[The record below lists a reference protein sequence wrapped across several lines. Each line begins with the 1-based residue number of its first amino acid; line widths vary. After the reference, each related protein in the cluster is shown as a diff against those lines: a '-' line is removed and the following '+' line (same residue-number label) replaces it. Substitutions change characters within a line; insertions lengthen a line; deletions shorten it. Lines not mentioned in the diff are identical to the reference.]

1 MQSKSRSRQMDM
13 LHGSLLDKIL
23 LFALPLAA
31 SSILQQLFNS
41 ADAAVA
47 GRFAGSQALAA
58 VGGNAPVVGLIINMF
73 VGMSVGANVIIANYI
88 GQKREDKVHEAV
100 HTVYVMAVLLGV
112 IMLIAGQVIAK
123 PILVMIHTPSDVIDL
138 ATLYLRIYF
147 CGMPCVMIYNF
158 GAAILRSIGDT
169 KRPLYCLL
177 ISGVINVILN
187 VFFVVLCQLSVAGVA
202 IATIIADTVSAVMV
216 TVFLI
221 RSNDS
226 IKLNLRELTLKK
238 EYVKKVVQIGAP
250 AGLQGAV
257 FSISNVCIQAGIN
270 GFGTAAI
277 AGSAAALNF
286 EYFTYFATNAF
297 GQAAV
302 TFVSQNYGARQF
314 ERCKKALLLSLFS
327 GMIVTALMS
336 VTFVIGRTPFVSI
349 YTNDP
354 AAIQYG
360 IIRMGI
366 VELFEFIACLY
377 EIPGGALRGIGHSL
391 LPAILTVFGS
401 CGLRIVWIYTVFQ
414 KFHTYQVLMSVYLVT
429 WIVTSILVLGAYFIV
444 TRKVYRA

>member
-1 MQSKSRSRQMDM
+1 MQSKKRSRQMDM

-58 VGGNAPVVGLIINMF
+58 VGGNAPVVSLIINLF

-88 GQKREDKVHEAV
+88 GQKNTKKVYEAV
-100 HTVYVMAVLLGV
+100 HTVYIMALVLGIVMMMMGQ
-112 IMLIAGQVIAK
+112 LIAR
-123 PILVMIHTPSDVIDL
+123 PILILINTPSDVINL

-158 GAAILRSIGDT
+158 GAAILRSVGDT

-177 ISGVINVILN
+177 ISGVINVVLN
-187 VFFVVLCQLSVAGVA
+187 VFFVVLCHLSVAGVA
-202 IATIIADTVSAVMV
+202 IATIIADTVSAGLV
-216 TVFLI
+216 TWFLI
-221 RSNDS
+221 RSNDI

-238 EYVKKVVQIGAP
+238 EYIKKVVQIGAP

-257 FSISNVCIQAGIN
+257 FSVSNVCIQAGIN
-270 GFGTAAI
+270 SFGTAAI

-286 EYFTYFATNAF
+286 EYFTYFSTNAF

-314 ERCKKALLLSLFS
+314 ERCKKALRLSLIS
-327 GMIVTALMS
+327 GMIVTAFMS
-336 VTFVIGRTPFVSI
+336 IIFVAGRTPFISI
-349 YTNDP
+349 YTNDS

-360 IIRMGI
+360 IVRMAI
-366 VELFEFIACLY
+366 VEMFEFIACLY

-401 CGLRIVWIYTVFQ
+401 CGLRIVWIYTVFH
-414 KFHTYQVLMSVYLVT
+414 KFHTFQVLMSVYLVT
-429 WIVTSILVLGAYFIV
+429 WIVTSILVLGAYTIV
-444 TRKVYRA
+444 TKKVYRT

>member
-88 GQKREDKVHEAV
+88 GQRREEKVHEAV

-123 PILVMIHTPSDVIDL
+123 PILVLIHTPSDVIDL

-221 RSNDS
+221 RSNDC
-226 IKLNLRELTLKK
+226 IRLNLKELTFKK
-238 EYVKKVVQIGAP
+238 EYIKKVIQIGAP

-414 KFHTYQVLMSVYLVT
+414 RFHTYQVLMSVYLVT

>member
-58 VGGNAPVVGLIINMF
+58 VGGNAPVVSLIINMF

-88 GQKREDKVHEAV
+88 GQKNEKKVHEAV
-100 HTVYVMAVLLGV
+100 HTVYVMAVLLGI

-123 PILVMIHTPSDVIDL
+123 PILVLINTPSDVIDL

-187 VFFVVLCQLSVAGVA
+187 IFFVVLCQLNVAGVA
-202 IATIIADTVSAVMV
+202 IATIIADTASAVMV

-221 RSNDS
+221 RSDDC
-226 IKLNLRELTLKK
+226 IRLNLKKLTFKK
-238 EYVKKVVQIGAP
+238 EYIRKVVQIGAP

-257 FSISNVCIQAGIN
+257 FSISNICIQAGIN

-327 GMIVTALMS
+327 GMIVTALMG
-336 VTFVIGRTPFVSI
+336 VIFVVGRTPFVSI

-360 IIRMGI
+360 VIRMGI
-366 VELFEFIACLY
+366 VELFEFVACLY

-401 CGLRIVWIYTVFQ
+401 CGLRVVWIYTVFQ
-414 KFHTYQVLMSVYLVT
+414 RFHTYQVLMSVYLVT

-444 TRKVYRA
+444 TKKVYRA

>member
-1 MQSKSRSRQMDM
+1 MQSKKRSRQMDM

-58 VGGNAPVVGLIINMF
+58 VGGNAPVVSLIINLF

-88 GQKREDKVHEAV
+88 GQKNKEKVHEAV
-100 HTVYVMAVLLGV
+100 HTVYVMALLLGI
-112 IMLIAGQVIAK
+112 IMLIMGQLIAK
-123 PILVMIHTPSDVIDL
+123 PILILIDTPDDVINL

-169 KRPLYCLL
+169 KRPLYCLI
-177 ISGVINVILN
+177 ISGIINVILN
-187 VFFVVLCQLSVAGVA
+187 VFFVVMCQLSVAGVA
-202 IATIIADTVSAVMV
+202 IATIIADTVSAGLV
-216 TVFLI
+216 TWFLLHSEDI
-221 RSNDS
+221 
-226 IKLNLRELTLKK
+226 IKLNLRELTFKK
-238 EYVKKVVQIGAP
+238 KHVKKIVKVGAP

-257 FSISNVCIQAGIN
+257 FSVSNICIQAGIN
-270 GFGTAAI
+270 GFGTAAV
-277 AGSAAALNF
+277 AGCAAALNF
-286 EYFTYFATNAF
+286 EYFTYFMTNAF
-297 GQAAV
+297 AQAAV

-314 ERCKKALLLSLFS
+314 ERCKRALLLSLVS
-327 GMIVTALMS
+327 GMLFTAVMS
-336 VTFVIGRTPFVSI
+336 IIFVVGGTPFVSI

-360 IIRMGI
+360 VARMVI
-366 VELFEFIACLY
+366 VELFEFLACLY

-401 CGLRIVWIYTVFQ
+401 CGLRIVWIYTIFQ
-414 KFHTYQVLMSVYLVT
+414 KVHTFPVLMSVYLVT
-429 WIVTSILVLGAYFIV
+429 WIVTSILVLSAYFMV
-444 TRKVYRA
+444 TRKVYRT

>member
-1 MQSKSRSRQMDM
+1 MQPQKRSRQMDM

-58 VGGNAPVVGLIINMF
+58 VGGNAPVVSLIINLF

-88 GQKREDKVHEAV
+88 GQKNEKKVHEAV
-100 HTVYVMAVLLGV
+100 HTVYVMALLLGV
-112 IMLIAGQVIAK
+112 IMLIMGQLIAR
-123 PILVMIHTPSDVIDL
+123 PILALINTPADVINL
-138 ATLYLRIYF
+138 ATVYLRIYF

-187 VFFVVLCQLSVAGVA
+187 IFFVVLCHMSVAGVA
-202 IATIIADTVSAVMV
+202 IATIIADTVSALLV
-216 TVFLI
+216 TWFLI
-221 RSNDS
+221 CSNDV
-226 IKLNLRELTLKK
+226 IRLNLKELTLKK
-238 EYVKKVVQIGAP
+238 EHIRKVVRIGAP

-257 FSISNVCIQAGIN
+257 FSVSNVCIQAGIN

-302 TFVSQNYGARQF
+302 TFVSQNYGARQY
-314 ERCKKALLLSLFS
+314 ERCKKALLLSLIS

-336 VTFVIGRTPFVSI
+336 VVFVTGRTFFVGI
-349 YTNDP
+349 YTNDS
-354 AAIQYG
+354 AALQYG
-360 IIRMGI
+360 IVRMTI

-391 LPAILTVFGS
+391 LPAMLTVVGS
-401 CGLRIVWIYTVFQ
+401 CGLRVVWIYTIFQ
-414 KFHTYQVLMSVYLVT
+414 QFHTYQVLMSVYLVT
-429 WIVTSILVLGAYFIV
+429 WIVTSVLVLGAYFTV
-444 TRKVYRA
+444 TRKVYRT

>member
-1 MQSKSRSRQMDM
+1 MDM

-58 VGGNAPVVGLIINMF
+58 VGGNAPVVSLIINLF

-88 GQKREDKVHEAV
+88 GQKNTKKVHEAV
-100 HTVYVMAVLLGV
+100 HTVYIMALVLGIVMMMMGQ
-112 IMLIAGQVIAK
+112 LIAR
-123 PILVMIHTPSDVIDL
+123 PILILINTPSDVINL

-158 GAAILRSIGDT
+158 GAAILRSVGDT

-177 ISGVINVILN
+177 ISGVINVVLN
-187 VFFVVLCQLSVAGVA
+187 VFFVVLCHLSVAGVA
-202 IATIIADTVSAVMV
+202 IATIIADTVSAGLV
-216 TVFLI
+216 TWFLI
-221 RSNDS
+221 RSNDI

-238 EYVKKVVQIGAP
+238 EYIKKVVQIGAP

-257 FSISNVCIQAGIN
+257 FSVSNVCIQAGIN
-270 GFGTAAI
+270 SFGTAAI

-286 EYFTYFATNAF
+286 EYFTYFSTNAF

-314 ERCKKALLLSLFS
+314 ERCKKALRLSLIS
-327 GMIVTALMS
+327 GMIVTAFMS
-336 VTFVIGRTPFVSI
+336 IIFVAGRTPFISI
-349 YTNDP
+349 YTNDS

-360 IIRMGI
+360 IVRMAI
-366 VELFEFIACLY
+366 VEMFEFIACLY

-401 CGLRIVWIYTVFQ
+401 CGLRIVWIYTVFH
-414 KFHTYQVLMSVYLVT
+414 KFHTFQVLMSVYLVT
-429 WIVTSILVLGAYFIV
+429 WIVTSILVLGAYTIV
-444 TRKVYRA
+444 TKKVYRT

>member
-1 MQSKSRSRQMDM
+1 MQSKKRSRQMDM
-13 LHGSLLDKIL
+13 LHGSILDKIL

-58 VGGNAPVVGLIINMF
+58 VGGNAPVVSLIINLF

-88 GQKREDKVHEAV
+88 GQKNTKKVHEAV
-100 HTVYVMAVLLGV
+100 HTVYIMALVLGIVMMMMGQ
-112 IMLIAGQVIAK
+112 LIAR
-123 PILVMIHTPSDVIDL
+123 PILILINTPSDVINL

-158 GAAILRSIGDT
+158 GAAILRSVGDT

-177 ISGVINVILN
+177 ISGVINVVLN
-187 VFFVVLCQLSVAGVA
+187 VFFVVLCHLSVAGVA
-202 IATIIADTVSAVMV
+202 IATVIADTVSAGLV
-216 TVFLI
+216 TWFLI
-221 RSNDS
+221 RSNDI

-238 EYVKKVVQIGAP
+238 EYIKKVVQIGAP

-257 FSISNVCIQAGIN
+257 FSVSNVCIQAGIN
-270 GFGTAAI
+270 SFGTAAI

-286 EYFTYFATNAF
+286 EYFTYFSTNAF

-314 ERCKKALLLSLFS
+314 ERCKKALRLSLIS
-327 GMIVTALMS
+327 GMIVTAFMS
-336 VTFVIGRTPFVSI
+336 IIFVAGRTPFISI
-349 YTNDP
+349 YTNDS

-360 IIRMGI
+360 IVRMAI
-366 VELFEFIACLY
+366 VEMFEFIACLY

-401 CGLRIVWIYTVFQ
+401 CGLRIVWIYTVFH
-414 KFHTYQVLMSVYLVT
+414 KFHTFQVLMSVYLVT
-429 WIVTSILVLGAYFIV
+429 WIVTSILVLGAYTIV
-444 TRKVYRA
+444 TKKVYRT

>member
-1 MQSKSRSRQMDM
+1 MQSKKRSRQMDM

-58 VGGNAPVVGLIINMF
+58 VGGNAPVVSLIINLF

-88 GQKREDKVHEAV
+88 GQKNTKKVHEAV
-100 HTVYVMAVLLGV
+100 HTVYIMALVLGIVMMMMGQ
-112 IMLIAGQVIAK
+112 LIAR
-123 PILVMIHTPSDVIDL
+123 PILILINTPSDVINL

-158 GAAILRSIGDT
+158 GAAILRSVGDT

-177 ISGVINVILN
+177 ISGVINVVLN
-187 VFFVVLCQLSVAGVA
+187 VFFVVLCHLSVAGVA
-202 IATIIADTVSAVMV
+202 IATVIADTVSAGLV
-216 TVFLI
+216 TWFLI
-221 RSNDS
+221 RSNDI

-238 EYVKKVVQIGAP
+238 EYIKKVVQIGAP

-257 FSISNVCIQAGIN
+257 FSVSNVCIQAGIN
-270 GFGTAAI
+270 SFGTAAI

-286 EYFTYFATNAF
+286 EYFTYFSTNAF

-314 ERCKKALLLSLFS
+314 ERCKKALRLSLIS
-327 GMIVTALMS
+327 GMIVTAFMS
-336 VTFVIGRTPFVSI
+336 IIFVAGRTPFISI
-349 YTNDP
+349 YTNDS

-360 IIRMGI
+360 IVRMAI
-366 VELFEFIACLY
+366 VEMFEFIACLY
-377 EIPGGALRGIGHSL
+377 EIPGGALRGLGHSL

-401 CGLRIVWIYTVFQ
+401 CGLRIVWIYTVFH
-414 KFHTYQVLMSVYLVT
+414 KFHTFQVLMSVYLVT
-429 WIVTSILVLGAYFIV
+429 WIVTSILVLGAYTIV
-444 TRKVYRA
+444 TKKVYRT

>member
-123 PILVMIHTPSDVIDL
+123 PILVLIHTPSDVIDL

-187 VFFVVLCQLSVAGVA
+187 VFFVVFCQLSVAGVA
-202 IATIIADTVSAVMV
+202 IATIIADTVSAIMV
-216 TVFLI
+216 TAFLI
-221 RSNDS
+221 RSTDS
-226 IKLNLRELTLKK
+226 IKLNLRKLTLKK
-238 EYVKKVVQIGAP
+238 EYAKKVVQIGAP

>member
-88 GQKREDKVHEAV
+88 GQKREEKVHEAV
-100 HTVYVMAVLLGV
+100 HTVYVLAVLLGV

-123 PILVMIHTPSDVIDL
+123 PILVLIHTPSDVIDL

-177 ISGVINVILN
+177 ISGIINVILN

-221 RSNDS
+221 RSTDS

>member
-1 MQSKSRSRQMDM
+1 MDM

-58 VGGNAPVVGLIINMF
+58 VGGNAPVVSLIINLF

-88 GQKREDKVHEAV
+88 GQKNTKKVHEAV
-100 HTVYVMAVLLGV
+100 HTVYIMALVLGIVMMMMGQ
-112 IMLIAGQVIAK
+112 LIAR
-123 PILVMIHTPSDVIDL
+123 PILILINTPSDVINL

-158 GAAILRSIGDT
+158 GAAILRSVGDT

-177 ISGVINVILN
+177 ISGVINVVLN
-187 VFFVVLCQLSVAGVA
+187 VFFVVLCHLSVAGVA
-202 IATIIADTVSAVMV
+202 IATVIADTVSAGLV
-216 TVFLI
+216 TWFLI
-221 RSNDS
+221 RSNDI

-238 EYVKKVVQIGAP
+238 EYIKKVVQIGAP

-257 FSISNVCIQAGIN
+257 FSVSNVCIQAGIN
-270 GFGTAAI
+270 SFGTAAI

-286 EYFTYFATNAF
+286 EYFTYFSTNAF

-314 ERCKKALLLSLFS
+314 ERCKKALRLSLIS
-327 GMIVTALMS
+327 GMIVTAFMS
-336 VTFVIGRTPFVSI
+336 IIFVAGRTPFISI
-349 YTNDP
+349 YTNDS

-360 IIRMGI
+360 IVRMAI
-366 VELFEFIACLY
+366 VEMFEFIACLY

-401 CGLRIVWIYTVFQ
+401 CGLRIVWIYTVFH
-414 KFHTYQVLMSVYLVT
+414 KFHTFQVLMSVYLVT
-429 WIVTSILVLGAYFIV
+429 WIVTSILVLGAYTIV
-444 TRKVYRA
+444 TKKVYRT

>member
-1 MQSKSRSRQMDM
+1 MDM

-58 VGGNAPVVGLIINMF
+58 VGGNAPVVSLIINLF

-88 GQKREDKVHEAV
+88 GQKNTKKVHEAV
-100 HTVYVMAVLLGV
+100 HTVYIMALVLGIVMMMMGQ
-112 IMLIAGQVIAK
+112 LIAR
-123 PILVMIHTPSDVIDL
+123 PILILINTPSDVINL

-158 GAAILRSIGDT
+158 GAAILRSVGDT

-177 ISGVINVILN
+177 ISGVINVVLN
-187 VFFVVLCQLSVAGVA
+187 VFFVVLCHLSVAGVA
-202 IATIIADTVSAVMV
+202 IATIIADTVSAGLV
-216 TVFLI
+216 TWFLI
-221 RSNDS
+221 RSNDI

-238 EYVKKVVQIGAP
+238 EYIKKVVQIGAP

-257 FSISNVCIQAGIN
+257 FSVSNVCIQAGIN
-270 GFGTAAI
+270 SFGTAAI

-286 EYFTYFATNAF
+286 EYFTYFSTNAF

-314 ERCKKALLLSLFS
+314 ERCKKALRLSLIS
-327 GMIVTALMS
+327 GMIVTAFMS
-336 VTFVIGRTPFVSI
+336 IIFVAGRTPFISI
-349 YTNDP
+349 YTNDST
-354 AAIQYG
+354 AIQYG
-360 IIRMGI
+360 IVRMAI
-366 VELFEFIACLY
+366 VEMFEFIACLY

-401 CGLRIVWIYTVFQ
+401 CGLRIVWIYTVFH
-414 KFHTYQVLMSVYLVT
+414 KFHTFQVLMSVYLVT
-429 WIVTSILVLGAYFIV
+429 WIVTSILVLGAYTIV
-444 TRKVYRA
+444 TKKVYRT

>member
-1 MQSKSRSRQMDM
+1 MQSKKRSRQMDM

-58 VGGNAPVVGLIINMF
+58 VGGNAPVVSLIINLF

-88 GQKREDKVHEAV
+88 GQKNTKKVHEAV
-100 HTVYVMAVLLGV
+100 HTVYIMALVLGIVMMMMGQ
-112 IMLIAGQVIAK
+112 LIAR
-123 PILVMIHTPSDVIDL
+123 PILILINTPSDVINL

-158 GAAILRSIGDT
+158 GAAILRSVGDT

-177 ISGVINVILN
+177 ISGVINVVLN
-187 VFFVVLCQLSVAGVA
+187 VFFVVLCHLSVAGVA
-202 IATIIADTVSAVMV
+202 IATVIADTVSAGLV
-216 TVFLI
+216 TWFLI
-221 RSNDS
+221 RSNDI

-238 EYVKKVVQIGAP
+238 EYIKKVVQIGAP

-257 FSISNVCIQAGIN
+257 FSVSNVCIQAGIN
-270 GFGTAAI
+270 SFGTAAI

-286 EYFTYFATNAF
+286 EYFTYFSTNAF

-314 ERCKKALLLSLFS
+314 ERCKKALRLSLIS
-327 GMIVTALMS
+327 GMIVTAFMS
-336 VTFVIGRTPFVSI
+336 IIFVAGRTPFISI
-349 YTNDP
+349 YTNDS

-360 IIRMGI
+360 IVRMAI
-366 VELFEFIACLY
+366 VEMFEFIACLY

-401 CGLRIVWIYTVFQ
+401 CGLRIVWIYTVFH
-414 KFHTYQVLMSVYLVT
+414 KFHTFQVLMSVYLVT
-429 WIVTSILVLGAYFIV
+429 WIVTSILVLGAYTIV
-444 TRKVYRA
+444 TKKVYRT

>member
-58 VGGNAPVVGLIINMF
+58 VGVNAPVVGLIINMF

-88 GQKREDKVHEAV
+88 GQKREEKVHEAV
-100 HTVYVMAVLLGV
+100 HTVYVLAVLLGV
-112 IMLIAGQVIAK
+112 IMLIVGQVIAK
-123 PILVMIHTPSDVIDL
+123 PILVLIHTPSDVIDL

-177 ISGVINVILN
+177 ISGIINVILN
-187 VFFVVLCQLSVAGVA
+187 IFFVVLCQLSVAGVA

-221 RSNDS
+221 RSNDC
-226 IKLNLRELTLKK
+226 IRLNLRKLTFKK
-238 EYVKKVVQIGAP
+238 EHIKKVVQIGAP

-286 EYFTYFATNAF
+286 EYFTYFSTNAF

-302 TFVSQNYGARQF
+302 TFVSQNYGAKQF

-360 IIRMGI
+360 VIRMGI
-366 VELFEFIACLY
+366 VELFEFVACLY
-377 EIPGGALRGIGHSL
+377 EIPGGALRGIGYSL

-401 CGLRIVWIYTVFQ
+401 CGLRIVWIYTVFR

-444 TRKVYRA
+444 TRKVYRT

>member
-123 PILVMIHTPSDVIDL
+123 PILVLIHTPSDVINL

-187 VFFVVLCQLSVAGVA
+187 VFFVVFCQLSVAGVA

-221 RSNDS
+221 RSTDS

-377 EIPGGALRGIGHSL
+377 EIPGGALRGIGYSL

-444 TRKVYRA
+444 TRKVYRT

>member
-1 MQSKSRSRQMDM
+1 MKKRSRQMDM

-58 VGGNAPVVGLIINMF
+58 VGGNAPVVSLIINLF

-88 GQKREDKVHEAV
+88 GQKNEEKVHEAV
-100 HTVYVMAVLLGV
+100 HTVYVLAILLGV
-112 IMLIAGQVIAK
+112 IMLIMGQVIAR
-123 PILVMIHTPSDVIDL
+123 PILVMINTPSDVIDL

-158 GAAILRSIGDT
+158 GSAILRSIGDT

-177 ISGVINVILN
+177 LSGVINVVLN
-187 VFFVVLCQLSVAGVA
+187 VFFVVICHMSVEGVA
-202 IATIIADTVSAVMV
+202 IATVIADTASALLV
-216 TVFLI
+216 TVFLV
-221 RSNDS
+221 RSDDVV
-226 IKLNLRELTLKK
+226 KLNLRKLTFKK
-238 EYVKKVVQIGAP
+238 EYIKKVVQIGAP

-257 FSISNVCIQAGIN
+257 FSVSNVCIQAGIN

-286 EYFTYFATNAF
+286 EYFTYFTTNAF

-302 TFVSQNYGARQF
+302 TFVSQNYGAKQYD
-314 ERCKKALLLSLFS
+314 RCKRAMWLSLLS
-327 GMIVTALMS
+327 GMAVTAIMCIIF
-336 VTFVIGRTPFVSI
+336 VTGRETFVSI

-354 AAIQYG
+354 AAIKYG
-360 IIRMGI
+360 IVRMVI
-366 VELFEFIACLY
+366 VELFEFMVGLY

-391 LPAILTVFGS
+391 LPAVLTVFGS
-401 CGLRIVWIYTVFQ
+401 CALRIVWIYTVFQ
-414 KFHTYQVLMSVYLVT
+414 KFHTFPVLMSVYIVT
-429 WIVTSILVLGAYFIV
+429 WSVTSILVLGAYFMV
-444 TRKVYRA
+444 TRKVYRT

>member
-1 MQSKSRSRQMDM
+1 MQSKKRSRQMDM

-58 VGGNAPVVGLIINMF
+58 VGGNAPVVSLIINLF

-88 GQKREDKVHEAV
+88 GQKNTKKVHEAV
-100 HTVYVMAVLLGV
+100 HTVYIMALVLGIVMMMMGQ
-112 IMLIAGQVIAK
+112 LIAR
-123 PILVMIHTPSDVIDL
+123 PILILINTPSDVINL

-158 GAAILRSIGDT
+158 GAAILRSVGDT

-177 ISGVINVILN
+177 ISGVINVVLN
-187 VFFVVLCQLSVAGVA
+187 VFFIVLCHLSVAGVA
-202 IATIIADTVSAVMV
+202 IATIIADTVSAGLV
-216 TVFLI
+216 TWFLI
-221 RSNDS
+221 RSNDI

-238 EYVKKVVQIGAP
+238 EYIKKVVQIGAP

-257 FSISNVCIQAGIN
+257 FSVSNVCIQAGIN
-270 GFGTAAI
+270 SFGTAAI

-286 EYFTYFATNAF
+286 EYFTYFSTNAF

-314 ERCKKALLLSLFS
+314 ERCKKALRLSLIS
-327 GMIVTALMS
+327 GMIVTAFMS
-336 VTFVIGRTPFVSI
+336 IIFVAGRTPFISI
-349 YTNDP
+349 YTNDST
-354 AAIQYG
+354 AIQYG
-360 IIRMGI
+360 IVRMAI
-366 VELFEFIACLY
+366 VEMFEFIACLY

-401 CGLRIVWIYTVFQ
+401 CGLRIVWIYTVFH
-414 KFHTYQVLMSVYLVT
+414 KFHTFQVLMSVYLVT
-429 WIVTSILVLGAYFIV
+429 WIVTSILVLGAYTIV
-444 TRKVYRA
+444 TKKVYRT

>member
-1 MQSKSRSRQMDM
+1 MQSKKRSSQMDM

-123 PILVMIHTPSDVIDL
+123 PILVLIHTPSDVINL

-187 VFFVVLCQLSVAGVA
+187 VFFVVFCQLSVAGVA

-221 RSNDS
+221 RSTDS

-377 EIPGGALRGIGHSL
+377 EIPGGALRGIGYSL

-444 TRKVYRA
+444 TRKVYRT

>member
-1 MQSKSRSRQMDM
+1 MQSKKRSRQMDM

-47 GRFAGSQALAA
+47 GRFAGNQALAA
-58 VGGNAPVVGLIINMF
+58 VGGNAPVVSLIINLF

-88 GQKREDKVHEAV
+88 GQKNTKKVHEAV
-100 HTVYVMAVLLGV
+100 HTVYIMALVLGIVMMMMGQ
-112 IMLIAGQVIAK
+112 LIAR
-123 PILVMIHTPSDVIDL
+123 PILILINTPSDVINL

-158 GAAILRSIGDT
+158 GAAILRSVGDT

-177 ISGVINVILN
+177 ISGVINVVLN
-187 VFFVVLCQLSVAGVA
+187 VFFVVLCHLSVAGVA
-202 IATIIADTVSAVMV
+202 IATVIADTVSAGLV
-216 TVFLI
+216 TWFLI
-221 RSNDS
+221 RSNDI

-238 EYVKKVVQIGAP
+238 EYIKKVVQIGAP

-257 FSISNVCIQAGIN
+257 FSVSNVCIQAGIN
-270 GFGTAAI
+270 SFGTAAI

-286 EYFTYFATNAF
+286 EYFTYFSTNAF

-314 ERCKKALLLSLFS
+314 ERCKKALRLSLIS
-327 GMIVTALMS
+327 GMIVTAFMS
-336 VTFVIGRTPFVSI
+336 IIFVAGRTPFISI
-349 YTNDP
+349 YTNDS

-360 IIRMGI
+360 IVRMAI
-366 VELFEFIACLY
+366 VEMFEFIACLY

-401 CGLRIVWIYTVFQ
+401 CGLRIVWIYTVFH
-414 KFHTYQVLMSVYLVT
+414 KFHTFQVLMSVYLVT
-429 WIVTSILVLGAYFIV
+429 WIVTSILVLGAYTIV
-444 TRKVYRA
+444 TKKVYRT

>member
-1 MQSKSRSRQMDM
+1 MQSKKRSRQMDM

-58 VGGNAPVVGLIINMF
+58 VGGNAPVVSLIINLF

-88 GQKREDKVHEAV
+88 GQKNTKKVHEAV
-100 HTVYVMAVLLGV
+100 HTVYIMALVLGIVMMMMGQ
-112 IMLIAGQVIAK
+112 LIAR
-123 PILVMIHTPSDVIDL
+123 PILIIINTPSDVINL

-158 GAAILRSIGDT
+158 GAAILRSVGDT

-177 ISGVINVILN
+177 ISGVINVVLN
-187 VFFVVLCQLSVAGVA
+187 VFFVVLCHLSVAGVA
-202 IATIIADTVSAVMV
+202 IATIIADTVSAGLV
-216 TVFLI
+216 TWFLI
-221 RSNDS
+221 RSNDI

-238 EYVKKVVQIGAP
+238 EYIKKVVQIGAP

-257 FSISNVCIQAGIN
+257 FSVSNVCIQAGIN
-270 GFGTAAI
+270 SFGTAAI

-286 EYFTYFATNAF
+286 EYFTYFSTNAF

-314 ERCKKALLLSLFS
+314 ERCKKALRLSLIS
-327 GMIVTALMS
+327 GMIVTAFMS
-336 VTFVIGRTPFVSI
+336 IIFVAGRTPFISI
-349 YTNDP
+349 YTNDST
-354 AAIQYG
+354 AIQYG
-360 IIRMGI
+360 IVRMAI
-366 VELFEFIACLY
+366 VEMFEFIACLY

-401 CGLRIVWIYTVFQ
+401 CGLRIVWIYTVFH
-414 KFHTYQVLMSVYLVT
+414 KFHTFQVLMSVYLVT
-429 WIVTSILVLGAYFIV
+429 WIVTSILVLGAYTIV
-444 TRKVYRA
+444 TKKVYRT

>member
-1 MQSKSRSRQMDM
+1 MQSKKRSRQMDM

-58 VGGNAPVVGLIINMF
+58 VGGNAPVVSLIINLF

-88 GQKREDKVHEAV
+88 GQKNTKNVHEAV
-100 HTVYVMAVLLGV
+100 HTVYIMALVLGIVMMMMGQ
-112 IMLIAGQVIAK
+112 LIAR
-123 PILVMIHTPSDVIDL
+123 PILILINTPSDVINL

-158 GAAILRSIGDT
+158 GAAILRSVGDT

-177 ISGVINVILN
+177 ISGVINVVLN
-187 VFFVVLCQLSVAGVA
+187 VFFVVLCHLSVAGVA
-202 IATIIADTVSAVMV
+202 IATVIADTVSAGLV
-216 TVFLI
+216 TWFLI
-221 RSNDS
+221 RSNDI

-238 EYVKKVVQIGAP
+238 EYIKKVVQIGAP

-257 FSISNVCIQAGIN
+257 FSVSNVCIQAGIN
-270 GFGTAAI
+270 SFGTAAI

-286 EYFTYFATNAF
+286 EYFTYFSTNAF

-314 ERCKKALLLSLFS
+314 ERCKKALRLSLIS
-327 GMIVTALMS
+327 GMIVTAFMS
-336 VTFVIGRTPFVSI
+336 IIFVAGRTPFISI
-349 YTNDP
+349 YTNDS

-360 IIRMGI
+360 IVRMAI
-366 VELFEFIACLY
+366 VEMFEFIACLY

-401 CGLRIVWIYTVFQ
+401 CGLRIVWIYTVFH
-414 KFHTYQVLMSVYLVT
+414 KFHTFQVLMSVYLVT
-429 WIVTSILVLGAYFIV
+429 WIVTSILVLGAYTIV
-444 TRKVYRA
+444 TKKVYRT

>member
-1 MQSKSRSRQMDM
+1 MQSKKRSRQMDM

-31 SSILQQLFNS
+31 SSVLQQLFNS

-58 VGGNAPVVGLIINMF
+58 VGGNAPVVSLIINLF

-88 GQKREDKVHEAV
+88 GQKNTKKVHEAV
-100 HTVYVMAVLLGV
+100 HTVYVMALVLGFV
-112 IMLIAGQVIAK
+112 MMTMGQLIAK
-123 PILVMIHTPSDVIDL
+123 PILVLINTPSDVINL

-147 CGMPCVMIYNF
+147 CGMPCVMVYNF

-177 ISGVINVILN
+177 ISGVINVVLN
-187 VFFVVLCQLSVAGVA
+187 IFFVVLCHLSVAGVA
-202 IATIIADTVSAVMV
+202 IATIIADTVSAVLV

-221 RSNDS
+221 RSNDI
-226 IKLNLRELTLKK
+226 IKLNLKELTLKK
-238 EYVKKVVQIGAP
+238 EYIKKVVQIGAP

-257 FSISNVCIQAGIN
+257 FSVSNVCIQAGIN
-270 GFGTAAI
+270 SFGTAAI

-286 EYFTYFATNAF
+286 EYFTYFTTNAF

-314 ERCKKALLLSLFS
+314 ERCKKALRLSLLS
-327 GMIVTALMS
+327 GMIVTAVMS
-336 VTFVIGRTPFVSI
+336 VVFVVGRTPFVSI

-354 AAIQYG
+354 AAIRYG
-360 IIRMGI
+360 IIRMAI
-366 VELFEFIACLY
+366 VELFEFMVCFY

-391 LPAILTVFGS
+391 LPAMLTVFGS
-401 CGLRIVWIYTVFQ
+401 CGLRIVWIYTVFR
-414 KFHTYQVLMSVYLVT
+414 KFHTFPVLMSVYLVT
-429 WIVTSILVLGAYFIV
+429 WIVTSILVLGAYIIV
-444 TRKVYRA
+444 TKKVYRT

>member
-1 MQSKSRSRQMDM
+1 MQSKKRSRQMDM

-41 ADAAVA
+41 ADAAAA

-58 VGGNAPVVGLIINMF
+58 VGGNAPVVSLIINLF

-88 GQKREDKVHEAV
+88 GQKNTKKVHEAV
-100 HTVYVMAVLLGV
+100 HTVYVMALVLGIV
-112 IMLIAGQVIAK
+112 MMAMGQLIAK
-123 PILVMIHTPSDVIDL
+123 PILILINTPSDVINL

-177 ISGVINVILN
+177 ISGVINVVLN
-187 VFFVVLCQLSVAGVA
+187 VFFVVLCHLSVAGVA
-202 IATIIADTVSAVMV
+202 IATIIADTVSAGLV
-216 TVFLI
+216 TWFLI
-221 RSNDS
+221 RSNDI

-257 FSISNVCIQAGIN
+257 FSVSNVCIQAGIN

-277 AGSAAALNF
+277 AGSAAAMNF

-314 ERCKKALLLSLFS
+314 ERCKKALRLSLIS

-336 VTFVIGRTPFVSI
+336 LIFVAGRMSFVSI

-360 IIRMGI
+360 IIRMTI
-366 VELFEFIACLY
+366 VEMFEFIACLY

-401 CGLRIVWIYTVFQ
+401 CGLRIVWIYTVFH
-414 KFHTYQVLMSVYLVT
+414 KFHTFQVLMSVYLVT
-429 WIVTSILVLGAYFIV
+429 WIVTSILVLGAYTIV
-444 TRKVYRA
+444 TKKVYRT

>member
-1 MQSKSRSRQMDM
+1 MQSKKRSRQMDM

-58 VGGNAPVVGLIINMF
+58 VGGNAPVVSLIINLF

-88 GQKREDKVHEAV
+88 GQKNTKKVHEAV
-100 HTVYVMAVLLGV
+100 HTVYIMALVLGIVMMMMGQ
-112 IMLIAGQVIAK
+112 LIAR
-123 PILVMIHTPSDVIDL
+123 PILILINTPSDVINL

-158 GAAILRSIGDT
+158 GSAILRSVGDT

-177 ISGVINVILN
+177 ISGVINVVLN
-187 VFFVVLCQLSVAGVA
+187 VFFVVLCHLSVAGVA
-202 IATIIADTVSAVMV
+202 IATVIADTVSAGLV
-216 TVFLI
+216 TWFLI
-221 RSNDS
+221 RSNDI

-238 EYVKKVVQIGAP
+238 EYIKKVVQIGAP

-257 FSISNVCIQAGIN
+257 FSVSNVCIQAGIN
-270 GFGTAAI
+270 SFGTAAI

-286 EYFTYFATNAF
+286 EYFTYFSTNAF

-314 ERCKKALLLSLFS
+314 ERCKKALRLSLIS
-327 GMIVTALMS
+327 GMIVTAFMS
-336 VTFVIGRTPFVSI
+336 IIFVAGRTPFISI
-349 YTNDP
+349 YTNDS

-360 IIRMGI
+360 IVRMAI
-366 VELFEFIACLY
+366 VEMFEFIACLY

-401 CGLRIVWIYTVFQ
+401 CGLRIVWIYTVFH
-414 KFHTYQVLMSVYLVT
+414 KFHTFQVLMSVYLVT
-429 WIVTSILVLGAYFIV
+429 WIVTSILVLGAYTIV
-444 TRKVYRA
+444 TKKVYRT

>member
-1 MQSKSRSRQMDM
+1 MQSKKRSRQMDM

-31 SSILQQLFNS
+31 SSVLQQLFNS

-58 VGGNAPVVGLIINMF
+58 VGGNAPVVSLIINLF

-88 GQKREDKVHEAV
+88 GQKNTKKVHEAV
-100 HTVYVMAVLLGV
+100 HTVYVMALVLGIV
-112 IMLIAGQVIAK
+112 MMTMGQLIAK
-123 PILVMIHTPSDVIDL
+123 PILVLINTPSDVINL

-147 CGMPCVMIYNF
+147 CGMPCVMVYNF

-177 ISGVINVILN
+177 ISGVINVVLN
-187 VFFVVLCQLSVAGVA
+187 IFFVVLCHLSVAGVA
-202 IATIIADTVSAVMV
+202 IATIIADTVSAVLV
-216 TVFLI
+216 TWFLI
-221 RSNDS
+221 RSNDV
-226 IKLNLRELTLKK
+226 IKLNLKELTLKK
-238 EYVKKVVQIGAP
+238 EYIKKVVQIGAP

-257 FSISNVCIQAGIN
+257 FSVSNVCIQAGIN
-270 GFGTAAI
+270 SFGTAAI

-286 EYFTYFATNAF
+286 EYFTYFTTNAF

-314 ERCKKALLLSLFS
+314 ERCKKALRLSLLS
-327 GMIVTALMS
+327 GMIVTAVMS
-336 VTFVIGRTPFVSI
+336 VVFVVGRTPFVSI

-360 IIRMGI
+360 IVRMAI
-366 VELFEFIACLY
+366 VELFEFMVCFY

-401 CGLRIVWIYTVFQ
+401 CGLRIVWIYTVFR
-414 KFHTYQVLMSVYLVT
+414 KFHTFPVLMSVYLVT
-429 WIVTSILVLGAYFIV
+429 WIVTSILVLGAYIIV
-444 TRKVYRA
+444 TKKVYRT

>member
-1 MQSKSRSRQMDM
+1 MQSKKRSRQMDM

-58 VGGNAPVVGLIINMF
+58 VGGNAPVVSLIINLF

-88 GQKREDKVHEAV
+88 GQKNTKKVHEAV
-100 HTVYVMAVLLGV
+100 HTVYIMALVLGIVMMMMGQ
-112 IMLIAGQVIAK
+112 LIAR
-123 PILVMIHTPSDVIDL
+123 PILILINTPSDVINL

-158 GAAILRSIGDT
+158 GAAILRSVGDT

-177 ISGVINVILN
+177 ISGVINVVLN
-187 VFFVVLCQLSVAGVA
+187 VFFVVLCHLSVAGVA
-202 IATIIADTVSAVMV
+202 IATVIADTVSAGLV
-216 TVFLI
+216 TWLLI
-221 RSNDS
+221 RSNDI

-238 EYVKKVVQIGAP
+238 EYIKKVVQIGAP

-257 FSISNVCIQAGIN
+257 FSVSNVCIQAGIN

-286 EYFTYFATNAF
+286 EYFTYFSTNAF

-314 ERCKKALLLSLFS
+314 ERCKKALRLSLIS
-327 GMIVTALMS
+327 GMIVTAFMS
-336 VTFVIGRTPFVSI
+336 IIFVAGRTPFISI
-349 YTNDP
+349 YTNDS

-360 IIRMGI
+360 IVRMAI
-366 VELFEFIACLY
+366 VEMFEFIACLY

-401 CGLRIVWIYTVFQ
+401 CGLRIVWIYTVFH
-414 KFHTYQVLMSVYLVT
+414 KFHTFQVLMSVYLVT
-429 WIVTSILVLGAYFIV
+429 WIVTSILVLGAYTIV
-444 TRKVYRA
+444 TKKVYRT

>member
-123 PILVMIHTPSDVIDL
+123 PILVLIHTPSDVINL

-187 VFFVVLCQLSVAGVA
+187 VFFVVFCQLSVAGVA

-226 IKLNLRELTLKK
+226 IKLNLKELTLKK

-377 EIPGGALRGIGHSL
+377 EIPGGALRGIGYSL

-444 TRKVYRA
+444 TRKVYRT

>member
-1 MQSKSRSRQMDM
+1 MQSKERSRQMDM
-13 LHGSLLDKIL
+13 LKGSLLDKIL

-58 VGGNAPVVGLIINMF
+58 VGGNAPVVSLIINLF

-88 GQKREDKVHEAV
+88 GQKNKEKVHEAV
-100 HTVYVMAVLLGV
+100 HTVYVMALILGIV
-112 IMLIAGQVIAK
+112 MMVMGQLIAK
-123 PILVMIHTPSDVIDL
+123 PILTVINTPSDVIDL

-147 CGMPCVMIYNF
+147 CGMPCVMVYNF

-177 ISGVINVILN
+177 ISGVLNVILN
-187 VFFVVLCQLSVAGVA
+187 VFFVVLCHLSVAGVA
-202 IATIIADTVSAVMV
+202 IATIIADTASAVLV
-216 TVFLI
+216 TYFLI
-221 RSNDS
+221 RSDDVV
-226 IKLNLRELTLKK
+226 KLNLKELTLKT
-238 EYVKKVVQIGAP
+238 EHIKKVVKIGAP

-257 FSISNVCIQAGIN
+257 FSVSNVCIQAGIN

-286 EYFTYFATNAF
+286 EYFTYFTTNAF

-314 ERCKKALLLSLFS
+314 ERCKKALRLSLLSGIAF
-327 GMIVTALMS
+327 TALMS
-336 VTFVIGRTPFVSI
+336 IIFVVGRTPFVSI

-360 IIRMGI
+360 IVRMAI
-366 VELFEFIACLY
+366 VELFEFMACLY

-391 LPAILTVFGS
+391 LPAVLTVFGS
-401 CGLRIVWIYTVFQ
+401 CGLRIVWIYTVFNR
-414 KFHTYQVLMSVYLVT
+414 FHTFPVLMSVYLVT
-429 WIVTSILVLGAYFIV
+429 WTVTSILVLGAYFAV
-444 TRKVYRA
+444 TKKVYRT

>member
-123 PILVMIHTPSDVIDL
+123 PILVLIHTPPDVINL

-187 VFFVVLCQLSVAGVA
+187 VFFVVFCQLSVAGVA

-226 IKLNLRELTLKK
+226 IKLNLKELTLKK

-349 YTNDP
+349 YTNDS

-377 EIPGGALRGIGHSL
+377 EIPGGALRGIGYSL

-444 TRKVYRA
+444 TRKVYRT

>member
-1 MQSKSRSRQMDM
+1 MQSKKRSRQMDM

-58 VGGNAPVVGLIINMF
+58 VGGNAPVVSLIINLF

-88 GQKREDKVHEAV
+88 GQKNTKKVHEAV
-100 HTVYVMAVLLGV
+100 HTVYIMALVLGIVMMMMGQ
-112 IMLIAGQVIAK
+112 LIAR
-123 PILVMIHTPSDVIDL
+123 PILILINTPSDVINL

-158 GAAILRSIGDT
+158 GAAILRSVGDT

-177 ISGVINVILN
+177 ISGVINVVLN
-187 VFFVVLCQLSVAGVA
+187 VFFVVLCHLSVAGVA
-202 IATIIADTVSAVMV
+202 IATVIADTVSAGLV
-216 TVFLI
+216 TWFLI
-221 RSNDS
+221 RSNDI

-238 EYVKKVVQIGAP
+238 EYIKKVVQIGAP

-257 FSISNVCIQAGIN
+257 FSVSNVCIQAGIN
-270 GFGTAAI
+270 SFGTAAI

-286 EYFTYFATNAF
+286 EYFTYFSTNAF

-314 ERCKKALLLSLFS
+314 ERCKKALRLSLIS
-327 GMIVTALMS
+327 GMIVTAFMS
-336 VTFVIGRTPFVSI
+336 IIFVAGRTPFISI
-349 YTNDP
+349 YTNDS

-360 IIRMGI
+360 IVRMAI
-366 VELFEFIACLY
+366 VEMFEFIACLY

-401 CGLRIVWIYTVFQ
+401 CGLRIVWIYTVFH
-414 KFHTYQVLMSVYLVT
+414 KFHTFQVLMSVYLVT
-429 WIVTSILVLGAYFIV
+429 WIVTSILVLGAYTIV
-444 TRKVYRA
+444 TKKVYTT

>member
-1 MQSKSRSRQMDM
+1 MQSKKRSRQMDM

-58 VGGNAPVVGLIINMF
+58 VGGNAPVVSLIINLF

-88 GQKREDKVHEAV
+88 GQKNTKKVHEAV
-100 HTVYVMAVLLGV
+100 HTVYIMALVLGIVMMMMGQ
-112 IMLIAGQVIAK
+112 LIAR
-123 PILVMIHTPSDVIDL
+123 PILILINTPSDVINL

-158 GAAILRSIGDT
+158 GAAILRSVGDT

-177 ISGVINVILN
+177 ISGVINVVLN
-187 VFFVVLCQLSVAGVA
+187 VFFVVLCHLSVAGVA
-202 IATIIADTVSAVMV
+202 IATIIADTVSAGLV
-216 TVFLI
+216 TWFLI
-221 RSNDS
+221 RSNDI

-238 EYVKKVVQIGAP
+238 EYIKKVVQIGAP

-257 FSISNVCIQAGIN
+257 FSVSNVCIQAGIN
-270 GFGTAAI
+270 SFGTAAI

-286 EYFTYFATNAF
+286 EYFTYFSTNAF

-314 ERCKKALLLSLFS
+314 ERCKKALRLSLIS
-327 GMIVTALMS
+327 GMIVTAFMS
-336 VTFVIGRTPFVSI
+336 IIFVAGRTPFISI
-349 YTNDP
+349 YTNDST
-354 AAIQYG
+354 AIQYG
-360 IIRMGI
+360 IVRMAI
-366 VELFEFIACLY
+366 VEMFEFIACLY

-401 CGLRIVWIYTVFQ
+401 CGLRIVWIYTVFH
-414 KFHTYQVLMSVYLVT
+414 KFHTFQVLMSVYLVT
-429 WIVTSILVLGAYFIV
+429 WIVTSILVLGAYTIV
-444 TRKVYRA
+444 TKKVYRT

>member
-1 MQSKSRSRQMDM
+1 MQSKKRSRQMDM

-58 VGGNAPVVGLIINMF
+58 VGGNAPVVSLIINLF

-88 GQKREDKVHEAV
+88 GQKNTKKVHEAV
-100 HTVYVMAVLLGV
+100 HTVYIMALVLGIVMMMMGQ
-112 IMLIAGQVIAK
+112 LIAR
-123 PILVMIHTPSDVIDL
+123 PILILINTPSDVINL

-158 GAAILRSIGDT
+158 GAAILRSVGDT

-177 ISGVINVILN
+177 ISGVINVVLN
-187 VFFVVLCQLSVAGVA
+187 VFFVVLCHLSVAGVA
-202 IATIIADTVSAVMV
+202 IATIIADTVSAGLV
-216 TVFLI
+216 TWFLI
-221 RSNDS
+221 RSNDI

-238 EYVKKVVQIGAP
+238 EYIKRVVQIGAP

-257 FSISNVCIQAGIN
+257 FSVSNVCIQAGIN
-270 GFGTAAI
+270 SFGTAAI

-314 ERCKKALLLSLFS
+314 ERCKKALRLSLIS

-336 VTFVIGRTPFVSI
+336 IIFVAGRAPFISI
-349 YTNDP
+349 YTNDS

-360 IIRMGI
+360 IVRMAI
-366 VELFEFIACLY
+366 VEMFEFIACLY

-401 CGLRIVWIYTVFQ
+401 CGLRIVWIYTVFH
-414 KFHTYQVLMSVYLVT
+414 KFHTFQVLMSVYLVT
-429 WIVTSILVLGAYFIV
+429 WIVTSILVLGAYTIV
-444 TRKVYRA
+444 TKKVYTT

>member
-1 MQSKSRSRQMDM
+1 MQSKKRSRQMDM

-58 VGGNAPVVGLIINMF
+58 VGGNAPVVSLIINLF

-88 GQKREDKVHEAV
+88 GQKNTKKVHEAV
-100 HTVYVMAVLLGV
+100 HTVYVMALVLGIV
-112 IMLIAGQVIAK
+112 MMAMGQLIAK
-123 PILVMIHTPSDVIDL
+123 PILILINTPSDVINL

-177 ISGVINVILN
+177 ISGVINVVLN
-187 VFFVVLCQLSVAGVA
+187 VFFVVLCHLSVAGVA
-202 IATIIADTVSAVMV
+202 IATIIADTVSAGLV
-216 TVFLI
+216 TWFLI
-221 RSNDS
+221 RSNDI

-257 FSISNVCIQAGIN
+257 FSVSNVCIQAGIN

-277 AGSAAALNF
+277 AGSAAAMNF

-314 ERCKKALLLSLFS
+314 ERCKKALRLSLIS

-336 VTFVIGRTPFVSI
+336 LIFVAGRTPFVSI

-360 IIRMGI
+360 IIRMTI
-366 VELFEFIACLY
+366 VEMFEFIACLY
-377 EIPGGALRGIGHSL
+377 EIPGGALRGIGYSL

-401 CGLRIVWIYTVFQ
+401 CGLRIIWIYTVFH
-414 KFHTYQVLMSVYLVT
+414 KFHTFQVLMSVYLVT
-429 WIVTSILVLGAYFIV
+429 WIVTSILVLGAYTIV
-444 TRKVYRA
+444 TKKVYRT

>member
-1 MQSKSRSRQMDM
+1 MKNKARSGQMDM

-23 LFALPLAA
+23 WFALPLAA
-31 SSILQQLFNS
+31 SSVLQQLFNS

-58 VGGNAPVVGLIINMF
+58 VGGNAPVVSLIINLF
-73 VGMSVGANVIIANYI
+73 VGMSVGANVIIATYI
-88 GQKREDKVHEAV
+88 GQKDEKRVHEAV
-100 HTVYVMAVLLGV
+100 HTVYVMALILGI
-112 IMLIAGQVIAK
+112 IMLLMGQIIAK
-123 PILVMIHTPSDVIDL
+123 PILALIHTPSDVINL

-158 GAAILRSIGDT
+158 GAAILRSVGDT
-169 KRPLYCLL
+169 KKPLYCLIL
-177 ISGVINVILN
+177 SGVINVILN
-187 VFFVVLCQLSVAGVA
+187 VFFVVICNLSVAGVA
-202 IATIIADTVSAVMV
+202 IATIIADTVSAMLV
-216 TVFLI
+216 TWFLI
-221 RSNDS
+221 RSDS
-226 IKLNLRELTLKK
+226 VVKLNVKKLTLKK

-257 FSISNVCIQAGIN
+257 FSVSNVCIQAGIN
-270 GFGTAAI
+270 SFGTAAI

-286 EYFTYFATNAF
+286 EYFTYFTTNAF

-302 TFVSQNYGARQF
+302 TFVSQNYGAKQYD
-314 ERCKKALLLSLFS
+314 RCKKALRLSMLS
-327 GMIVTALMS
+327 GMIITAIMCFIFVAGRS
-336 VTFVIGRTPFVSI
+336 TFVGI

-360 IIRMGI
+360 VVRMVV
-366 VELFEFIACLY
+366 VELFEFFVGFY
-377 EIPGGALRGIGHSL
+377 EIPGGALRGLGHSL

-414 KFHTYQVLMSVYLVT
+414 KFHTFPVLMAVYLVT
-429 WIVTSILVLGAYFIV
+429 WTVTSILVLIAYFYV
-444 TRKVYRA
+444 TRKEYQ

>member
-1 MQSKSRSRQMDM
+1 MQSKKRSRQMDM

-58 VGGNAPVVGLIINMF
+58 VGGNAPVVSLIINLF

-88 GQKREDKVHEAV
+88 GQKNTKKVHEAV
-100 HTVYVMAVLLGV
+100 HTVYIMALVLGIVMMMMGQ
-112 IMLIAGQVIAK
+112 LIAR
-123 PILVMIHTPSDVIDL
+123 PILILINTPSDVINL

-158 GAAILRSIGDT
+158 GAAILRSVGDT

-177 ISGVINVILN
+177 ISGVINVVLN
-187 VFFVVLCQLSVAGVA
+187 VFFVVLCHLSVAGVA
-202 IATIIADTVSAVMV
+202 IATIIADTVSAGLV
-216 TVFLI
+216 TWFLI
-221 RSNDS
+221 RSNDI

-238 EYVKKVVQIGAP
+238 EYIKKVVQIGAP

-257 FSISNVCIQAGIN
+257 FSVSNVCIQAGIN
-270 GFGTAAI
+270 SFGTAAI

-286 EYFTYFATNAF
+286 EYFTYFSTNAF

-314 ERCKKALLLSLFS
+314 ERCKKALRLSLIS
-327 GMIVTALMS
+327 GMIVTAFMS
-336 VTFVIGRTPFVSI
+336 IIFVAGRTPFISI
-349 YTNDP
+349 YTNDS

-360 IIRMGI
+360 IVRMAI
-366 VELFEFIACLY
+366 VEMFEFIACLY

-401 CGLRIVWIYTVFQ
+401 CGLRIVWIYTVFH
-414 KFHTYQVLMSVYLVT
+414 KFHTFRVLMSVYLVT
-429 WIVTSILVLGAYFIV
+429 WIVTSILVLGAYTIV
-444 TRKVYRA
+444 TKKVYTT

>member
-1 MQSKSRSRQMDM
+1 MQSKKRSRQMDM

-58 VGGNAPVVGLIINMF
+58 VGGNAPVVSLIINLF

-88 GQKREDKVHEAV
+88 GQKNTKKVHEAV
-100 HTVYVMAVLLGV
+100 HTVYIMALVLGIVMMMMGQ
-112 IMLIAGQVIAK
+112 LIAR
-123 PILVMIHTPSDVIDL
+123 PILILINTPSDVINL

-158 GAAILRSIGDT
+158 GAAILRSVGDT

-177 ISGVINVILN
+177 ISGVINVVLN
-187 VFFVVLCQLSVAGVA
+187 VFFVVLCHLSVAGVA
-202 IATIIADTVSAVMV
+202 IATIIADTVSAGLM
-216 TVFLI
+216 TWFLI
-221 RSNDS
+221 HSNDI

-238 EYVKKVVQIGAP
+238 EYIKKVVQIGAP

-257 FSISNVCIQAGIN
+257 FSVSNVCIQAGIN
-270 GFGTAAI
+270 SFGTAAI

-286 EYFTYFATNAF
+286 EYFTYFSTNAF

-314 ERCKKALLLSLFS
+314 ERCKKALRLSLIS
-327 GMIVTALMS
+327 GMIVTAFMS
-336 VTFVIGRTPFVSI
+336 IIFVAGRMPFISI
-349 YTNDP
+349 YTNDS

-360 IIRMGI
+360 IVRMAI
-366 VELFEFIACLY
+366 VEMFEFIACLY

-401 CGLRIVWIYTVFQ
+401 CGLRIVWIYTVFH
-414 KFHTYQVLMSVYLVT
+414 KFHTFQVLMSVYLVT
-429 WIVTSILVLGAYFIV
+429 WIVTSILVLGAYTIV
-444 TRKVYRA
+444 TKKVYRT

>member
-1 MQSKSRSRQMDM
+1 MQSKKRSRQMDM

-58 VGGNAPVVGLIINMF
+58 VGGNAPVVSLIINLF

-88 GQKREDKVHEAV
+88 GQKNIKKVHEAV
-100 HTVYVMAVLLGV
+100 HTVYIMALVLGIVMMMMGQ
-112 IMLIAGQVIAK
+112 LIAR
-123 PILVMIHTPSDVIDL
+123 PILILINTPSDVINL

-177 ISGVINVILN
+177 LSGVINVVLN
-187 VFFVVLCQLSVAGVA
+187 VFFVVLCHMSVAGVA
-202 IATIIADTVSAVMV
+202 IATIIADTVSAGLV
-216 TVFLI
+216 TWFLI
-221 RSNDS
+221 RSNDT

-238 EYVKKVVQIGAP
+238 EYIKKVVQIGAP

-257 FSISNVCIQAGIN
+257 FSVSNVCIQAGIN
-270 GFGTAAI
+270 SFGTAAI

-314 ERCKKALLLSLFS
+314 ERCKKALRLSLIS

-336 VTFVIGRTPFVSI
+336 IIFVAGRTPFISI
-349 YTNDP
+349 YTNDS

-360 IIRMGI
+360 IIRMAI
-366 VELFEFIACLY
+366 VEMFEFIACLY

-401 CGLRIVWIYTVFQ
+401 CGLRIVWIYTVFH
-414 KFHTYQVLMSVYLVT
+414 KFHTFQVLMSVYLVT
-429 WIVTSILVLGAYFIV
+429 WIVTSILVLGAYTIV
-444 TRKVYRA
+444 TKKVYRT

>member
-1 MQSKSRSRQMDM
+1 M
-13 LHGSLLDKIL
+13 
-23 LFALPLAA
+23 
-31 SSILQQLFNS
+31 QQLFNS

-58 VGGNAPVVGLIINMF
+58 VGGNAPVVSLIINLF

-88 GQKREDKVHEAV
+88 GQKNTKKVHEAV
-100 HTVYVMAVLLGV
+100 HTVYIMALVLGIVMMMMGQ
-112 IMLIAGQVIAK
+112 LIAR
-123 PILVMIHTPSDVIDL
+123 PILILINTPSDVINL

-158 GAAILRSIGDT
+158 GAAILRSVGDT

-177 ISGVINVILN
+177 ISGVINVVLN
-187 VFFVVLCQLSVAGVA
+187 VFFVVLCHLSVAGVA
-202 IATIIADTVSAVMV
+202 IATIIADTVSAGLV
-216 TVFLI
+216 TWFLI
-221 RSNDS
+221 RSNDI

-238 EYVKKVVQIGAP
+238 EYIKKVVQIGAP

-257 FSISNVCIQAGIN
+257 FSVSNVCIQAGIN
-270 GFGTAAI
+270 SFGTAAI

-286 EYFTYFATNAF
+286 EYFTYFSTNAF

-314 ERCKKALLLSLFS
+314 ERCKKALRLSLIS
-327 GMIVTALMS
+327 GMIVTAFMS
-336 VTFVIGRTPFVSI
+336 IIFVAGRTPFISI
-349 YTNDP
+349 YTNDS

-360 IIRMGI
+360 IVRMAI
-366 VELFEFIACLY
+366 VEMFEFIACLY

-401 CGLRIVWIYTVFQ
+401 CGLRIVWIYTVFH
-414 KFHTYQVLMSVYLVT
+414 KFHTFQVLMSVYLVT
-429 WIVTSILVLGAYFIV
+429 WIVTSILVLGAYTIV
-444 TRKVYRA
+444 TKKVYRT

>member
-1 MQSKSRSRQMDM
+1 MQSKKRSRQMDM

-31 SSILQQLFNS
+31 SSVLQQLFNS

-58 VGGNAPVVGLIINMF
+58 VGGNAPVVSLIINLF

-88 GQKREDKVHEAV
+88 GQKNTKKVHEAV
-100 HTVYVMAVLLGV
+100 HTVYVMALVLGIV
-112 IMLIAGQVIAK
+112 MMTMGQLIAK
-123 PILVMIHTPSDVIDL
+123 PILVLINTPSDVINL

-147 CGMPCVMIYNF
+147 CGMPCVMVYNF

-177 ISGVINVILN
+177 ISGVINVVLN
-187 VFFVVLCQLSVAGVA
+187 IFFVVLCHLSVAGVA
-202 IATIIADTVSAVMV
+202 IATIIADTVSAVLV
-216 TVFLI
+216 TWFLI
-221 RSNDS
+221 RSNDV
-226 IKLNLRELTLKK
+226 IKLNLKELTLKK
-238 EYVKKVVQIGAP
+238 EYIKKVVQIGAP

-257 FSISNVCIQAGIN
+257 FSVSNVCIQAGIN
-270 GFGTAAI
+270 SFGTAAI

-286 EYFTYFATNAF
+286 EYFTYFTTNAF

-314 ERCKKALLLSLFS
+314 ERCKKALRLSLLS
-327 GMIVTALMS
+327 GMIVTAVMS
-336 VTFVIGRTPFVSI
+336 VIFVVGRTPFVSI

-360 IIRMGI
+360 IVRMAI
-366 VELFEFIACLY
+366 VELFEFMVCFY

-401 CGLRIVWIYTVFQ
+401 CGLRIVWIYTVFR
-414 KFHTYQVLMSVYLVT
+414 KFHTFPVLMSVYLVT
-429 WIVTSILVLGAYFIV
+429 WIVTSILVLGAYIIV
-444 TRKVYRA
+444 TKKVYRT